1 MQLVS
6 ALLFS
11 LPPPLG
17 RNPQIG
23 IKPNAPGGVELQ
35 MRGGLAWVVGR
46 KEKLGEGGGARRIGV
61 RGRGS
66 LDGGMATN
74 VQLYLM
80 QIAT

>member
-1 MQLVS
+1 MRLVES
-6 ALLFS
+6 SCKCA
-11 LPPPLG
+11 
-17 RNPQIG
+17 
-23 IKPNAPGGVELQ
+23 AC
-35 MRGGLAWVVGR
+35 LAWVVGR
-46 KEKLGEGGGARRIGV
+46 KEELGEGGGARRIGV